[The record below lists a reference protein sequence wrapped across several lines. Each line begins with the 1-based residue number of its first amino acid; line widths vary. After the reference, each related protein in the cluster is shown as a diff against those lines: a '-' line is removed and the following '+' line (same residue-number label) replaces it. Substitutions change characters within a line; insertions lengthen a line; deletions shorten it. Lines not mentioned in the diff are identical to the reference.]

1 MFKTRRATDAPF
13 SRKAALKR
21 RAKETRKWHI
31 AGDSGSGSVHQCPG
45 MAYTRSFLSAIENML
60 QHAATR
66 SNPAHKT
73 GFVIT
78 YGADVAEFKASD
90 AGGGGA
96 AMLEC
101 AALVAVAD
109 LAAAHGRPVLLE
121 RANWGQ
127 Y

>member
-1 MFKTRRATDAPF
+1 MEQGHA
-13 SRKAALKR
+13 KAKKGTEAW
-21 RAKETRKWHI
+21 A
-31 AGDSGSGSVHQCPG
+31 AASCSGSVHQCPG
-45 MAYTRSFLSAIENML
+45 MAYTRSFLSAIENTL

>member
-1 MFKTRRATDAPF
+1 MGIGAGPRQSKKRHGGVG
-13 SRKAALKR
+13 SRELA
-21 RAKETRKWHI
+21 I
-31 AGDSGSGSVHQCPG
+31 YSGSVHQCPG